1 MSRLLFPA
9 AIVII
14 LASVAFAHWETSGSE
29 PAPGTRPMSQAAPTL
44 GPDAAMPSVNSAS
57 RQ

>member
-14 LASVAFAHWETSGSE
+14 LASVAFAHWETSVSE
-29 PAPGTRPMSQAAPTL
+29 LAPGMNPMSQVAPKL
-44 GPDAAMPSVNSAS
+44 GADAAMPSVNPAS
-57 RQ
+57 R

>member
-1 MSRLLFPA
+1 MSRILFPA
-9 AIVII
+9 AIIII

-29 PAPGTRPMSQAAPTL
+29 PAPGTPPMSQAAPKL
-44 GPDAAMPSVNSAS
+44 GADAAMPSVNPVS